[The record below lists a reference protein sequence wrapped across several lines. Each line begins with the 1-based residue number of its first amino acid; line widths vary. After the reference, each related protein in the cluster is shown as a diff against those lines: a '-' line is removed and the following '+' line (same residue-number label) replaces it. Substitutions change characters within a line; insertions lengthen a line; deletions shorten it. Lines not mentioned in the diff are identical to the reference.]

1 MGFTG
6 MKKPIDK
13 ICQEISLSAKICIE
27 TFIRGSVFIYLS
39 VFLKQDPIREK

>member
-13 ICQEISLSAKICIE
+13 RCQELSLSAKICIE
-27 TFIRGSVFIYLS
+27 TFIRGSVFIFLS
-39 VFLKQDPIREK
+39 VFLKQGRI